1 MKKQNA
7 YTIHDDIFLDA
18 LELINDHFQSIHY
31 AIVGGGAV
39 QVYVSAV
46 AVKKYGLNSVKALN
60 GMSLALRR
68 TGDIDLSFN
77 LDDSQLIQTFNF
89 ILQNPSGPYSFHNF
103 AKRFIL
109 QDGPRRFNLNYQTRP
124 EDLKGIPAYYQDI
137 IDTALT
143 VEIPH
148 KQRLLRIKTAKPE
161 YLITSKLTRI
171 KPKDQVDIML
181 LLNAMEWDQYPFDAE
196 EVRSVLKS
204 VNKGDHYDILVEL
217 MDAV

>member
-7 YTIHDDIFLDA
+7 YNIHDDIFLDA
-18 LELINDHFQSIHY
+18 LELIHDHFQSDPY
-31 AIVGGGAV
+31 AVVGGGAV

-46 AVKKYGLNSVKALN
+46 AVKKYGLKSIKALN
-60 GMSLALRR
+60 GMSFALRR

-77 LDDSQLIQTFNF
+77 IDDSQLVQTFNS
-89 ILQNPSGPYSFHNF
+89 IPRNPPGSYTFHNF

-109 QDGPRRFNLNYQTRP
+109 QDGPRRFNLNYQTQP

-137 IDTALT
+137 IDTALA

-148 KQRLLRIKTAKPE
+148 KGRPLRINIAKPE

-204 VNKGDHYDILVEL
+204 VNKGDNYDILVEL
-217 MDAV
+217 MDAI